1 VTAAP
6 DIATRPATGLASYPD
21 WSRELDVRL
30 PVSPQIVLGGN
41 VNDVHVVHTCGA
53 TALQSTSEVVRD
65 CLRASGFQ
73 VVLHWHVADGLTAL
87 HEGRDGAAAQA
98 AGRSLERARPGIPPS
113 ASELESVVRSVVH
126 HEKVRAALIVEAVHR
141 LTPEPGHA
149 ELHHLHV
156 TARHLAKIARRRPL
170 PDDVRRGLFN
180 VVIWVVDREGD
191 LPHWLIS
198 ADGVRVI
205 SIPIPTLGTRLEAS
219 QTLASGLPGYREL
232 APTAQ
237 QQAATTMAQATEGM
251 SLAALRTV
259 VPLANDRGI
268 AAAEVENA
276 VRLLRAGIEVSPWTE
291 PRIRERIKSAPGKL
305 NAEVLGQHR
314 AVRTVI
320 DVLSRA
326 AIGLSGAQSSGH
338 PSRPQ
343 GVLFL
348 AGPTGVGKT
357 ELAKQVAEI
366 VFGRPEAMVRFDMSE
381 FSAEHTE
388 ARLLGA
394 PPGYVGHEAGGEL
407 TNAVRQ
413 RPFSLLL
420 FDEIEKA
427 HPRILDKFLQIL
439 EDGRLTDGSGS
450 TVHFSETLIVF
461 TSNLGIYEEDEHG
474 RRTPIVDLDEPY
486 EQLEQ
491 KVRAAIRH
499 AFTRS
504 IGRPELLN
512 RIGEN
517 NIVVF
522 NFITPGVARDLLRRN
537 LGRVVDQIRRRSG
550 AVISL
555 APEFIKQLEE
565 VVVEDEYRAFGGR
578 AVGSVIESRL
588 LNPLAR
594 TLLTHDQSVGWSVQ
608 RSWQDA
614 EGFHLDV
621 QREGG

>member
-1 VTAAP
+1 
-6 DIATRPATGLASYPD
+6 
-21 WSRELDVRL
+21 
-30 PVSPQIVLGGN
+30 
-41 VNDVHVVHTCGA
+41 
-53 TALQSTSEVVRD
+53 VRD
-65 CLRASGFQ
+65 CLHASGFE
-73 VVLHWHVADGLTAL
+73 VVLYWHVVDGLTAL
-87 HEGRDGAAAQA
+87 YETRKGAAKEVVGGQL
-98 AGRSLERARPGIPPS
+98 GRSGPAAQPTAADLEA
-113 ASELESVVRSVVH
+113 VVRTVVNH
-126 HEKVRAALIVEAVHR
+126 QTVRVGLIVEGVHR
-141 LTPEPGHA
+141 LTPEPTH
-149 ELHHLHV
+149 EQVHHLHV
-156 TARHLAKIARRRPL
+156 AARHLARSARRRFL
-170 PDDVRRGLFN
+170 PGDVRRGLFN

-191 LPHWLIS
+191 LPHWLVS

-219 QTLASGLPGYREL
+219 TTLATSLPGYPEL
-232 APTAQ
+232 APAAQ
-237 QQAATTMAQATEGM
+237 EQIAMMMAQATEGM
-251 SLAALRTV
+251 PLTALQAI

-268 AAAEVENA
+268 RAPEVENA
-276 VRLLRAGIEVSPWTE
+276 VRLLRSGIAVSPWSD
-291 PRIRERIKSAPGKL
+291 RSVRERIQSAPSKL
-305 NAEVLGQHR
+305 NAEVLGQQR
-314 AVRTVI
+314 AVRTVV

-338 PSRPQ
+338 SSRPQ

-357 ELAKQVAEI
+357 ELAKQVAEM
-366 VFGRPEAMVRFDMSE
+366 VFGRSEAMVRFDMSE

-413 RPFSLLL
+413 RPFCLLL

-450 TVHFSETLIVF
+450 TVHFSEALIVF
-461 TSNLGIYEEDEHG
+461 TSNLGIYEEDEDG
-474 RRTPIVDLDEPY
+474 RRTPIIGLDEPY
-486 EQLEQ
+486 EDLER
-491 KVRAAIRH
+491 KVRAAIRD
-499 AFTRS
+499 AFTLK

-522 NFITPGVARDLLRRN
+522 NFITEEVARTLLRRN
-537 LGRVVDQIRRRSG
+537 LRRVVDQIRRRTG
-550 AVISL
+550 ADISL
-555 APEFIKQLEE
+555 ADEFVKQLEDVAIE
-565 VVVEDEYRAFGGR
+565 PECRAFGGR

-594 TLLTHDQSVGWSVQ
+594 ALLTRAPTVELTVHD
-608 RSWQDA
+608 SWQDD
-614 EGFHLDV
+614 EGFHLDI
-621 QREGG
+621 REGGS

>member
-1 VTAAP
+1 MSAPAA
-6 DIATRPATGLASYPD
+6 ATLPEISRADLTRYPD
-21 WSRELDVRL
+21 WCQELDVRL
-30 PVSPQIVLGGN
+30 PVNPQLVLGGN
-41 VNDVHVVHTCGA
+41 VHDVHVVRADLMH
-53 TALQSTSEVVRD
+53 TSEVVRD
-65 CLRASGFQ
+65 CLRASGFD
-73 VVLHWHVADGLTAL
+73 VVLHWHVVDGLTAL
-87 HEGRDGAAAQA
+87 HESRDGAAKEVVGGQLGKSSPVAPPTA
-98 AGRSLERARPGIPPS
+98 SDLEAVI
-113 ASELESVVRSVVH
+113 RSVVNH
-126 HEKVRAALIVEAVHR
+126 PKIRVGLIVEGVHR
-141 LTPEPGHA
+141 LTPEPTHA
-149 ELHHLHV
+149 QLHHLHV
-156 TARHLAKIARRRPL
+156 AARHLARTAPRHFL
-170 PDDVRRGLFN
+170 SEAVRHRLFN

-191 LPHWLIS
+191 LPHWLVS

-205 SIPIPTLGTRLEAS
+205 SIPIPTLGTRIEAS
-219 QTLASGLPGYREL
+219 KGLARSLPGYLEL
-232 APTAQ
+232 APAAQ
-237 QQAATTMAQATEGM
+237 EQIAKTMAQATEGM
-251 SLAALRTV
+251 PLTALQAI
-259 VPLANDRGI
+259 VPLSNDRDI
-268 AAAEVENA
+268 PASEVENA
-276 VRLLRAGIEVSPWTE
+276 VRLLRSGMAVSPWSDRSVCE
-291 PRIRERIKSAPGKL
+291 AIQSAPGKL
-305 NAEVLGQHR
+305 NAEVLGQQR
-314 AVRTVI
+314 AVRTVV

-357 ELAKQVAEI
+357 ELAKQVAEM
-366 VFGRPEAMVRFDMSE
+366 VFGRSDAMARFDMSE

-413 RPFSLLL
+413 RPFCLLL

-461 TSNLGIYEEDEHG
+461 TSNLGIYEEDEDG
-474 RRTPIVDLDEPY
+474 RRTPVIKLDEPY
-486 EQLEQ
+486 EDLER
-491 KVRAAIRH
+491 KVRAAIRD
-499 AFTRS
+499 AFTLT

-522 NFITPGVARDLLRRN
+522 NFITENVARELLRRN
-537 LGRVVDQIRRRSG
+537 LDRVVDQIHRRTE
-550 AVISL
+550 AKIVL
-555 APEFIKQLEE
+555 AEKFIKQLDD
-565 VVVEDEYRAFGGR
+565 VVILPEFRAFGGR

-594 TLLTHDQSVGWSVQ
+594 ALLTRDRTVELTVHD
-608 RSWQDA
+608 SWQDD
-614 EGFHLDV
+614 EGFHLDI
-621 QREGG
+621 REGGS

>member
-1 VTAAP
+1 MTVPAT
-6 DIATRPATGLASYPD
+6 ATRPEELDTSLAGYPD

-41 VNDVHVVHTCGA
+41 VHDVHVVRTPTGTKLRHTC
-53 TALQSTSEVVRD
+53 EVVRD
-65 CLRASGFQ
+65 CLRVSGFE
-73 VVLHWHVADGLTAL
+73 VVLHWHVVEGLTAP
-87 HEGRDGAAAQA
+87 HESHDGAAKEVVGGQLGKAGPA
-98 AGRSLERARPGIPPS
+98 ARLTASDLEA
-113 ASELESVVRSVVH
+113 VVRSVVN
-126 HEKVRAALIVEAVHR
+126 HETVRVGLIVEGLHR
-141 LTPEPGHA
+141 LTPEPAQA

-156 TARHLAKIARRRPL
+156 TARHLAKIAPRRRL
-170 PDDVRRGLFN
+170 PHDIRRGLFN

-191 LPHWLIS
+191 LPHWLVS

-205 SIPIPTLGTRLEAS
+205 SVPIPTLGTRLEAS
-219 QTLASGLPGYREL
+219 EALAPRLPGFE
-232 APTAQ
+232 PTAQ
-237 QQAATTMAQATEGM
+237 ALIAKTMAQATEGM
-251 SLAALRTV
+251 PLTALRAL

-268 AAAEVENA
+268 PASEVENA
-276 VRLLRAGIEVSPWTE
+276 VRLLRSGLEVSPWSD
-291 PRIRERIKSAPGKL
+291 RRVRERIQSAPVKL
-305 NAEVLGQHR
+305 NEEVLGQQR
-314 AVRTVI
+314 AVRTAV

-338 PSRPQ
+338 PDRPQ

-357 ELAKQVAEI
+357 ELAKQIAET

-388 ARLLGA
+388 ARLLGS
-394 PPGYVGHEAGGEL
+394 PPGYAEHEAGGEL

-413 RPFSLLL
+413 RPFCLLL

-474 RRTPIVDLDEPY
+474 RRTPIVDVDEPY
-486 EQLEQ
+486 EQLER
-491 KVRAAIRH
+491 KVRAAIRD
-499 AFTRS
+499 AFTLT

-522 NFITPGVARDLLRRN
+522 NFITEDVARALLQRN
-537 LGRVVDQIRRRSG
+537 LDRVTTQIRRRTG
-550 AVISL
+550 ATISL
-555 APEFIKQLEE
+555 APEFVKQLED
-565 VVVEDEYRAFGGR
+565 VVITRECRAFGGR

-594 TLLTHDQSVGWSVQ
+594 ALLTHDRTVVCTVE
-608 RSWQDA
+608 RSRQDD
-614 EGFHLDV
+614 EGCHLEIRV
-621 QREGG
+621 EG